1 MPEVIAFLRSFQPQA
16 EPVRQTIT
24 ALAEQLRMVVEQE
37 PVRFAEVADQFAE
50 LRPIYVRRLLEGLDA
65 KARNDG
71 KLVWGPVLK
80 LLESLMA
87 RLREPDNGFPSADG
101 DDKDW
106 RWSCGA
112 SAALLKS
119 GLRSGKEGIP
129 YEHAPQV
136 QLTSDARSCW
146 VQ

>member
-1 MPEVIAFLRSFQPQA
+1 MAGAAVSAGNEPAHRRGFFFAADAGGDRFLRSFQPQA

-37 PVRFAEVADQFAE
+37 PARFAEVADQFAG

-80 LLESLMA
+80 LLENLMA
-87 RLREPDNGFPSADG
+87 RRVS
-101 DDKDW
+101 
-106 RWSCGA
+106 
-112 SAALLKS
+112 
-119 GLRSGKEGIP
+119 
-129 YEHAPQV
+129 
-136 QLTSDARSCW
+136 
-146 VQ
+146 